1 MPETEADRIIREKLR
16 REQELQE
23 EGQRR
28 RAAHAKSLIP
38 KIEGEIP
45 VVLRLLRAHGYPD
58 MVTVN
63 IKKEFSLID
72 DFFDSFRRRSDSS
85 KTKKAAW
92 KIGEYAKGFAGYGD
106 SGYLSID
113 IYLLSDGRIYLGPSE
128 VYAPRSLPSNAR
140 NSCLEGLRDLRRK
153 LEAM

>member
-1 MPETEADRIIREKLR
+1 MPETQADRIIRENLR
-16 REQELQE
+16 REQELQAE
-23 EGQRR
+23 EQRR
-28 RAAHAKSLIP
+28 WVARAKALIP
-38 KIEGEIP
+38 QIKAEIP
-45 VVLRLLRAHGYPD
+45 VVLRLLREHGYPD

-63 IKKEFSLID
+63 IKEEF
-72 DFFDSFRRRSDSS
+72 DFFNLFRGISDGS

-92 KIGEYAKGFAGYGD
+92 KIGEYSRGFAGYGD

-113 IYLLSDGRIYLGPSE
+113 IYLLSDRRIYLGPSE
-128 VYAPRSLPSNAR
+128 IYTPRSLPSIAR